1 MNWSHLSMK
10 SMRNSEDSQPKRRL
24 KTKPVLLVLGILLLG
39 NLLWFIAWL
48 IPNEKV
54 VETKEEV
61 ASVDGKVITKEQW
74 MASMESMYGKE
85 VLLDMVNAE
94 VMEAAAEKN
103 NIKVNDAEID
113 LELALI
119 RSTQEGVDTSFQS
132 FDEEVM
138 RKKVRARL
146 ILEKVLAKD
155 IVIEDTDIQAFYEN
169 NKNLYNI
176 PTSYRTSVIY
186 SSTEAEAKEVVKELK
201 NGSSFDGL
209 ARERSTD
216 ISSASLGGDIGYVAE
231 DTETV
236 DEALW
241 KALPKI
247 DAGKWSD
254 VIPLTDGRFAVA
266 QVNSVFKGQSFSF
279 SDVEDHIRRELALDQ
294 LPQSVTQEA
303 FWEEFNADWFYSEK

>member
-1 MNWSHLSMK
+1 MK
-10 SMRNSEDSQPKRRL
+10 STRNNEDSQPKRRL
-24 KTKPVLLVLGILLLG
+24 KTKPVLLVLGMLLLG

-48 IPNEKV
+48 IPNDKA
-54 VETKEEV
+54 VETEEEEV

-103 NIKVNDAEID
+103 DIKVSDTEID

-119 RSTQEGVDTSFQS
+119 RSTQEGIDTSFQS

-155 IVIEDTDIQAFYEN
+155 IVIEDADIKAFYEN

-186 SSTEAEAKEVVKELK
+186 SATEDEAKEVVKELK

-209 ARERSTD
+209 ARERSSD
-216 ISSASLGGDIGYVAE
+216 ISSASLGGDIGYVVE
-231 DTETV
+231 GTETV

-254 VIPLTDGRFAVA
+254 VIPLSDGRFAVA
-266 QVNSVFKGQSFSF
+266 QVSGVFKGQSFSF

-303 FWEEFNADWFYSEK
+303 FWEEFNADWFYSE

>member
-1 MNWSHLSMK
+1 MK
-10 SMRNSEDSQPKRRL
+10 STRNNEDFQPKRRL

-48 IPNEKV
+48 IPNDKTV
-54 VETKEEV
+54 SETEEEV
-61 ASVDGKVITKEQW
+61 ASVNGKAITKNQW
-74 MASMESMYGKE
+74 MAEMESMYGKE
-85 VLLDMVNAE
+85 VLLDMVNTE

-103 NIKVNDAEID
+103 NIKVSDAEID

-119 RSTQEGVDTSFQS
+119 RSTQEGGDTSFQS

-155 IVIEDTDIQAFYEN
+155 IVIKDADIKAFYEN

-186 SSTEAEAKEVVKELK
+186 SSTEAEAKEVLKELK
-201 NGSSFDGL
+201 NGSSFEGL
-209 ARERSTD
+209 ARERSSD
-216 ISSASLGGDIGYVAE
+216 VSSASLGGDIGYVVEGAE
-231 DTETV
+231 TI
-236 DEALW
+236 DEALG

-247 DAGKWSD
+247 DVGKWSD
-254 VIPLTDGRFAVA
+254 VISLKDGRFAVV

-303 FWEEFNADWFYSEK
+303 FWEEFDADWFYSEK